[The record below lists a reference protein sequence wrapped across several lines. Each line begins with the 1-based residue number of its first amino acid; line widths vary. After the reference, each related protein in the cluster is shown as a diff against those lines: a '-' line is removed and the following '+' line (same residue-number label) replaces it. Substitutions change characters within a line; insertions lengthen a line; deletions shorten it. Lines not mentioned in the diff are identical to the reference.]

1 MNSLFDTPI
10 FNFSVMK
17 ELLRDDALYRM
28 VAKDLQRRGY
38 TEDYALEIIF
48 NSYILDDTD
57 SLVIY
62 QDLLSKTNKKG
73 K

>member
-48 NSYILDDTD
+48 NSYVLDDTD